1 MRNIPHFVAIV
12 FLCLLVT
19 GCYETFPPIQS
30 GNVTHWQN
38 GRPQGSAQ
46 QLTPEQVTNL
56 SVWLQN
62 HRWGWQSVIATYL
75 PAINIYVVHS
85 DGTKS
90 SANLMKK
97 ILIVGQYQRSISEVE
112 RQELLSIMGIQNGG

>member
-1 MRNIPHFVAIV
+1 MKNIPRFVAIV
-12 FLCLLVT
+12 FLCLSVA
-19 GCYETFPPIQS
+19 GCYEEFPPIQA

-46 QLTPEQVTNL
+46 QLTAEQITNL
-56 SVWLQN
+56 SAWLQN

-75 PAINIYVVHS
+75 PAINIHVVHS

-90 SANLMKK
+90 SANLMQK
-97 ILIVGQYQRSISEVE
+97 ILVVGQYQRSISEAE
-112 RQELLSIMGIQNGG
+112 REELLSIMEIQSGS

>member
-1 MRNIPHFVAIV
+1 MRNIPRFVAIV

-56 SVWLQN
+56 SAWLQN
-62 HRWGWQSVIATYL
+62 HRWGWQPVIATYS

-85 DGTKS
+85 NGTKS
-90 SANLMKK
+90 SANLMQK
-97 ILIVGQYQRSISEVE
+97 ILIVGQYQRSISEAE